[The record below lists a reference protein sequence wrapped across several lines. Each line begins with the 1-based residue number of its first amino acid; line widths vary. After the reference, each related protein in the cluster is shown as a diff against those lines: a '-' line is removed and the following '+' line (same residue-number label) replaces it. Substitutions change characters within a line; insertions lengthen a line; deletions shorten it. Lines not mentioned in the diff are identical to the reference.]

1 TNALF
6 HFKSSRIGSRNMNR
20 RHLAGIMAALLLTL
34 FSNAALAAGNDNEM
48 DDSETLIVNAKV
60 VEVAEGHISV
70 IARSGIEHVI
80 AIDNAD
86 TKVTIEEQ
94 AVSLKDVREGD
105 VVTIQLDEKN
115 PMKFAKM
122 ISMNTEQVQV
132 ARVRR

>member
-1 TNALF
+1 
-6 HFKSSRIGSRNMNR
+6 MNR
-20 RHLAGIMAALLLTL
+20 RHLASMLAALLLTL
-34 FSNAALAAGNDNEM
+34 FSTGALAAIS
-48 DDSETLIVNAKV
+48 DDEREDTETLIVNAKV

-80 AIDNAD
+80 AIDNTE

-94 AVSLKDVREGD
+94 DVSLKDVREGD
-105 VVTIQLDEKN
+105 VVTIELDEKN
-115 PMKFAKM
+115 PMKFAKA

>member
-1 TNALF
+1 ML
-6 HFKSSRIGSRNMNR
+6 
-20 RHLAGIMAALLLTL
+20 AALLLTF
-34 FSNAALAAGNDNEM
+34 FSHAALAAAGDNEM
-48 DDSETLIVNAKV
+48 EDTETLIVNAKV
-60 VEVAEGHISV
+60 VEVADGHISV

-80 AIDNAD
+80 AIDNAG

-115 PMKFAKM
+115 PMKFAKT
-122 ISMNTEQVQV
+122 ISMNAEQVQV